1 MIDPPTRE
9 RGGRTTEQ
17 HFVPQPDAPVDL
29 RVQVVAWQHLV
40 FIEPAANTLAL
51 EPVMQG
57 VGEDRICM
65 VVTNNRLRVFRIANT
80 VRLGRGVSQE
90 RW

>member
-1 MIDPPTRE
+1 
-9 RGGRTTEQ
+9 
-17 HFVPQPDAPVDL
+17 
-29 RVQVVAWQHLV
+29 
-40 FIEPAANTLAL
+40 
-51 EPVMQG
+51 
-57 VGEDRICM
+57 M